1 MERARVVQTI
11 DTMRKYLNLKPK
23 VKPEDVYTNQ
33 FNPKIMIP
41 Q

>member
-1 MERARVVQTI
+1 
-11 DTMRKYLNLKPK
+11 MRKYLKLKPK